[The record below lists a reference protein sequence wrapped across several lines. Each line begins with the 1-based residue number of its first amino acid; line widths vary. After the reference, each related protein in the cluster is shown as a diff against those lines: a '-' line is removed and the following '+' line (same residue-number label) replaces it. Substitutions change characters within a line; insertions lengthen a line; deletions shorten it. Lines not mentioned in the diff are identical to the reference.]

1 MRRNGLAPSPSFT
14 LFSQLPCELRL
25 QIWHD
30 ALPACEG
37 SAVYFYRDWKWE
49 PSIPSP
55 SSPRR
60 PILETDAELACD
72 VVHPH
77 VPVHHLPH
85 VSVCYEAR
93 EVALQW
99 AARHGLSL
107 QLHER
112 AWDEE
117 HDAGGRVVVRPW
129 HPGRGDT
136 VYVGR
141 ERWDDFCQRPCTFPF
156 DGAAAVYYGTV
167 DGGYAA
173 MPAPSTSSSSSSA
186 AAGGGGGGGGGGL
199 FARPTPRSV
208 EIRALAVPA
217 TDVPVR
223 ALAGLLHCLPNL
235 ARLQLVYGAL
245 PQPHE
250 REDEALVP
258 RRWTLVSA
266 HHCEAGG
273 VRPWRYTDAPMG
285 GGRYAPC
292 EEAPLEGE
300 ALRRHVDEVER
311 SLLREVKRCEVESE
325 ARDAVEGDDSLPFTL
340 EAVVLVREP

>member
-30 ALPACEG
+30 SLPASEG
-37 SAVYFYRDWKWE
+37 SAVYFFRDWKWE

-55 SSPRR
+55 SPR

-136 VYVGR
+136 VY
-141 ERWDDFCQRPCTFPF
+141 
-156 DGAAAVYYGTV
+156 
-167 DGGYAA
+167 
-173 MPAPSTSSSSSSA
+173 
-186 AAGGGGGGGGGGL
+186 
-199 FARPTPRSV
+199 
-208 EIRALAVPA
+208 
-217 TDVPVR
+217 
-223 ALAGLLHCLPNL
+223 
-235 ARLQLVYGAL
+235 
-245 PQPHE
+245 PHE

-266 HHCEAGG
+266 AHHEAGG

-285 GGRYAPC
+285 GGRYAPG

-300 ALRRHVDEVER
+300 ALRRHVDEVEK

>member
-1 MRRNGLAPSPSFT
+1 MRRRNGLAPSPSFT
-14 LFSQLPCELRL
+14 LFRQLPCELRL

-30 ALPACEG
+30 SLPASEG
-37 SAVYFYRDWKWE
+37 SAVYFFRDWKWE
-49 PSIPSP
+49 PSVPPPSP
-55 SSPRR
+55 R
-60 PILETDAELACD
+60 PILEADAELACD
-72 VVHPH
+72 VVRPH
-77 VPVHHLPH
+77 VPVRHLPH
-85 VSVCYEAR
+85 ASVCCEAR

-99 AARHGLSL
+99 AARRGLSL

-129 HPGRGDT
+129 HPGRGDS
-136 VYVGR
+136 VYAGR
-141 ERWDDFCQRPCTFPF
+141 DRWDDFCRRPCTFPF

-173 MPAPSTSSSSSSA
+173 LPAPA
-186 AAGGGGGGGGGGL
+186 AAGGCGGGL

-217 TDVPVR
+217 ADVPAR

-250 REDEALVP
+250 REDKALVP

-266 HHCEAGG
+266 HGEAGGGGGGG

-285 GGRYAPC
+285 GGGGWYAPG

-300 ALRRHVDEVER
+300 ALRRHVDEVEK

-325 ARDAVEGDDSLPFTL
+325 ARDAVEGNDSLPFTL